1 MDTSDYL
8 MVSCLDTVRGGHFVW
23 APPPLKKNAANEKL
37 NSHNDLKVIC
47 VAYFET
53 EDYQAE
59 LALYRNLKI
68 WVILQVTLKELC
80 HFNPLKMKK
89 KMKKKH
95 DKKACRFSNIVTE
108 CRLKEFIIYS

>member
-1 MDTSDYL
+1 MGFPT
-8 MVSCLDTVRGGHFVW
+8 FE
-23 APPPLKKNAANEKL
+23 KNGANEKL

-80 HFNPLKMKK
+80 HFNPLKTKK
-89 KMKKKH
+89 KIIIIKNMTKKH
-95 DKKACRFSNIVTE
+95 VDSAT
-108 CRLKEFIIYS
+108 